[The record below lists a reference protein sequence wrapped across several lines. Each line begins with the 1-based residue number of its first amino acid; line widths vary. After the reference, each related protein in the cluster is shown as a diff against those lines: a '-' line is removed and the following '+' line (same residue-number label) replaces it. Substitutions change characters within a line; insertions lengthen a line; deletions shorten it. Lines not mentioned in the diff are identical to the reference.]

1 MAEASGEHGPA
12 QARDDDTLLQGRVAV
27 LFRLAR
33 YDLSFPF
40 AALCVASA
48 LLQQNVNY
56 ALVALPIVAYL
67 GATIYGRT
75 LKRAYDKR
83 GAYDDPAIWARRY
96 TIFSGIVGAT
106 WGLGAFLWLAAAS
119 FTAETYLVL
128 AFLGMSAAEF
138 VARSAYRPAYLA
150 HAVPSLGSLALAL
163 ALQGDQTL
171 SAVLVIFFGGVLYSY
186 GGTIGELLEESII
199 LRRDNAHLIV
209 RLNEEKTA
217 AETTRDHAQAGER
230 AKSAFI
236 SNISQELRTP
246 LNAILGMAQL
256 LERSELEKAQRDHVK
271 VLLEAGRGLKTL
283 LDDIIALGNQTDETM
298 TVPIEGCDAAQAA
311 RTVARLLQPNAW
323 ERRLRLS
330 VNVAAGLP
338 RVACDPRLLRRV
350 LLKIA
355 GNAIRFTERGNVEIA
370 LDAKRDAAGRS
381 CVRFAITDTG
391 PGIPTHMQ
399 SAIFDSFTRLS
410 TNPADTPH
418 GAGVGLSVAKRL
430 VELVAGN
437 IGVDSEPGMGARFWV
452 MIPVTEA
459 PATSQPDNIESAA
472 PPVALQVLVL
482 ARDQA
487 MRAAIDRMLTPFGN
501 RLTFADNLGQAS
513 TISARNTFDAILST
527 AGHVDSLSATPGH
540 RTPILAL
547 AAWDERP
554 PTGASHVLR
563 WPASADA
570 LYAAIATIIG
580 EQSAKAKGR
589 SKPERAETALDAR
602 AIGELE
608 KSLGLKTLLDILQ
621 SYMQTAELLAKSV
634 TAASDRGDWAQAAR
648 LAQDFAGMAGGL
660 GLTGMTAAARTL
672 AQGARDGAGNDILA
686 KAAHDVL
693 DEHRRVAEGLRKLYP
708 DLPAETAAADAA

>member
-1 MAEASGEHGPA
+1 M
-12 QARDDDTLLQGRVAV
+12 LQGRVAV

-40 AALCVASA
+40 AALCVATA

-56 ALVALPIVAYL
+56 ALVALPVVAYL

-96 TIFSGIVGAT
+96 TIFSGVVGAT

-150 HAVPSLGSLALAL
+150 HAVPLARLACTRARTSGRSD
-163 ALQGDQTL
+163 ALRPFSCSS
-171 SAVLVIFFGGVLYSY
+171 SAVCSTPMAGRSVSCSKSLIV
-186 GGTIGELLEESII
+186 

-256 LERSELEKAQRDHVK
+256 LERSELEKVQRDHVK

-298 TVPIEGCDAAQAA
+298 AVPIEGCDAAQAA

-391 PGIPTHMQ
+391 PGIPAHMQ

-430 VELVAGN
+430 VESVAGN

-472 PPVALQVLVL
+472 PPVALQLLVL

-487 MRAAIDRMLTPFGN
+487 MRAAIDRALTPFGN

-527 AGHVDSLSATPGH
+527 AGHVDSLVGHAGSPHADLGTCRVGRTSADRREP
-540 RTPILAL
+540 RPAL
-547 AAWDERP
+547 ARDR
-554 PTGASHVLR
+554 R
-563 WPASADA
+563 CA
-570 LYAAIATIIG
+570 L
-580 EQSAKAKGR
+580 
-589 SKPERAETALDAR
+589 
-602 AIGELE
+602 
-608 KSLGLKTLLDILQ
+608 
-621 SYMQTAELLAKSV
+621 
-634 TAASDRGDWAQAAR
+634 RGDRNHHWRAKRQGEGPEQA
-648 LAQDFAGMAGGL
+648 
-660 GLTGMTAAARTL
+660 
-672 AQGARDGAGNDILA
+672 GAR
-686 KAAHDVL
+686 
-693 DEHRRVAEGLRKLYP
+693 
-708 DLPAETAAADAA
+708 

>member
-1 MAEASGEHGPA
+1 VTDASGEGPT
-12 QARDDDTLLQGRVAV
+12 QAREDALLQGRVAV

-40 AALCVASA
+40 AALCMASA
-48 LLQQNVNY
+48 LLQRNAN
-56 ALVALPIVAYL
+56 LTSIGLPMAAYL
-67 GATIYGRT
+67 AAAIYGRT

-83 GAYDDPAIWARRY
+83 GAYDDPAVWAWRY
-96 TIFSGIVGAT
+96 SMFSGVVGT
-106 WGLGAFLWLAAAS
+106 IWGLAAFLWLGAAS
-119 FTAETYLVL
+119 FASETYLVL
-128 AFLGMSAAEF
+128 GFLGMSAAEF
-138 VARSAYRPAYLA
+138 VARAAYRPAYVA

-163 ALQGDQTL
+163 ALYSDQPL

-186 GGTIGELLEESII
+186 GGKLGDLLEEAIV
-199 LRRDNAHLIV
+199 LRHDNAHLIV
-209 RLNEEKTA
+209 RLNEEKKTA
-217 AETTRDHAQAGER
+217 EATRDHAQAGER

-283 LDDIIALGNQTDETM
+283 LDDIIALANQAEETLA
-298 TVPIEGCDAAQAA
+298 VPEEGCDAAQAA

-323 ERRLRLS
+323 EKRLRLS

-381 CVRFAITDTG
+381 CVRFAVTDTG
-391 PGIPTHMQ
+391 PGIPAHMH
-399 SAIFDSFTRLS
+399 SAIFDVFTKLG
-410 TNPADTPH
+410 TNRADKH
-418 GAGVGLSVAKRL
+418 QGAGVSLAVAKRL
-430 VELVAGN
+430 VESAAGT
-437 IGVDSEPGMGARFWV
+437 IGVDSEPGMGARFWF
-452 MIPVTEA
+452 MIPITEA
-459 PATSQPDNIESAA
+459 PAVQTDSAESAA
-472 PPVALQVLVL
+472 PPVALQLLVL
-482 ARDQA
+482 ARDPQ
-487 MRAAIDRMLTPFGN
+487 MRATIDRMLTPFGN
-501 RLTFADNLGQAS
+501 RLTFAENLGQAS
-513 TISARNTFDAILST
+513 TISARNTFDAILAT
-527 AGHVDSLSATPGH
+527 ASHVDSLSATPSQ

-570 LYAAIATIIG
+570 LYGAIATVIG
-580 EQSAKAKGR
+580 EQGAKTKDR
-589 SKPERAETALDAR
+589 SRPERAEAALDAK

-621 SYMQTAELLAKSV
+621 SYMQTAESLAKSV
-634 TAASDRGDWAQAAR
+634 TAASERADWAQAAR

-672 AQGARDGAGNDILA
+672 AQGARDGAANDALA
-686 KAAHDVL
+686 KAASDVL
-693 DEHRRVAEGLRKLYP
+693 TEHRRVATALRRLYP
-708 DLPAETAAADAA
+708 DLPAETADAA

>member
-1 MAEASGEHGPA
+1 VADATDKVPTPEQEEYA
-12 QARDDDTLLQGRVAV
+12 LLQGRVAV

-48 LLQQNVNY
+48 LLQPNVNY
-56 ALVALPIVAYL
+56 ALVGVPVAAYL
-67 GATIYGRT
+67 GATIYGRS

-96 TIFSGIVGAT
+96 TIFSGIVGAA

-150 HAVPSLGSLALAL
+150 HAIPSLGSLALAL
-163 ALQGDQTL
+163 ALEGDQTL
-171 SAVLVIFFGGVLYSY
+171 SAIIVLFFGGVLYSY
-186 GGTIGELLEESII
+186 GGKIGELLEESIV

-271 VLLEAGRGLKTL
+271 ILLEAGRGLKTL
-283 LDDIIALGNQTDETM
+283 LDDIIALANHTDDTM
-298 TVPIEGCDAAQAA
+298 AVPLEGCDAAQAA

-323 ERRLRLS
+323 EKRLRLS

-355 GNAIRFTERGNVEIA
+355 GNAIRFTDRGNVEIA
-370 LDAKRDAAGRS
+370 LDVKRDPSGRS
-381 CVRFAITDTG
+381 CVRVAVTDTG
-391 PGIPTHMQ
+391 PGIPAHMQ
-399 SAIFDSFTRLS
+399 SAIFDPFTRLD
-410 TNPADTPH
+410 ADPEASH
-418 GAGVGLSVAKRL
+418 GAGVGLTVAKRL
-430 VELVAGN
+430 VESVGGS

-452 MIPVTEA
+452 MIPITEA
-459 PATSQPDNIESAA
+459 PAATAPDNIESAA
-472 PPVALQVLVL
+472 PPISLQLLVL
-482 ARDQA
+482 ARDPT
-487 MRAAIDRMLTPFGN
+487 MRSAVDRMLTPFGN

-513 TISARNTFDAILST
+513 TISARNSFDAILST

-570 LYAAIATIIG
+570 LYTAIATVIG
-580 EQSAKAKGR
+580 ERNAKAKGHA
-589 SKPERAETALDAR
+589 KPEKPEAVLDVR

-621 SYMQTAELLAKSV
+621 SYMQTAESLAKSV

-660 GLTGMTAAARTL
+660 GLTEMTTAARTL
-672 AQGARDGAGNDILA
+672 AQGTRDGAANDILA
-686 KAAHDVL
+686 KAARDIL
-693 DEHRRVAEGLRKLYP
+693 DEHRRVADGLRKLYP
-708 DLPAETAAADAA
+708 DLPAESPTADAA

>member
-1 MAEASGEHGPA
+1 VADATGEVPTLK
-12 QARDDDTLLQGRVAV
+12 QDDALLQGRVAV

-48 LLQQNVNY
+48 LLQPDVDY
-56 ALVALPIVAYL
+56 ALVGLPVAAYL
-67 GATIYGRT
+67 GATIYGHS
-75 LKRAYDKR
+75 LKRSYEKR

-96 TIFSGIVGAT
+96 TIFSGIVGAA

-150 HAVPSLGSLALAL
+150 HAIPSLGSLALAL

-171 SAVLVIFFGGVLYSY
+171 SAIIVLFFGGVLYSY
-186 GGTIGELLEESII
+186 GGKIGELLEESIV

-217 AETTRDHAQAGER
+217 AEATRDHAQAGER

-271 VLLEAGRGLKTL
+271 ILLEAGRGLKTL
-283 LDDIIALGNQTDETM
+283 LDDIIALGNHTDDTM
-298 TVPIEGCDAAQAA
+298 AVPIEGCDAAQAA

-323 ERRLRLS
+323 EKRLRLS

-370 LDAKRDAAGRS
+370 LDVKRDPSGRS
-381 CVRFAITDTG
+381 CVRLAITDTG

-399 SAIFDSFTRLS
+399 SAIFDPFTKLD
-410 TNPADTPH
+410 TNPETPH
-418 GAGVGLSVAKRL
+418 GAGVGLTVAKRL
-430 VELVAGN
+430 VESVGGS
-437 IGVDSEPGMGARFWV
+437 IGVDSEPGMGARFWI
-452 MIPVTEA
+452 MIPITEA
-459 PATSQPDNIESAA
+459 PATTAPDNIESAA
-472 PPVALQVLVL
+472 PPISLQLLVL
-482 ARDQA
+482 ARDPT
-487 MRAAIDRMLTPFGN
+487 MRSAIDRMLTPFGN

-513 TISARNTFDAILST
+513 TISARNSFDAILST

-570 LYAAIATIIG
+570 LYTAIATVIG
-580 EQSAKAKGR
+580 EQNAKAKGR
-589 SKPERAETALDAR
+589 SKPERPEAALDAR

-621 SYMQTAELLAKSV
+621 SYMQTAESLAKSV

-672 AQGARDGAGNDILA
+672 AQGTRDGAANDILA
-686 KAAHDVL
+686 KAARDVL

-708 DLPAETAAADAA
+708 DLPAESATADAA

>member
-1 MAEASGEHGPA
+1 
-12 QARDDDTLLQGRVAV
+12 VAV

-40 AALCVASA
+40 AALCMASA
-48 LLQQNVNY
+48 LLQKNANLASIAV
-56 ALVALPIVAYL
+56 PIAAYL
-67 GATIYGRT
+67 AATIYGHT
-75 LKRAYDKR
+75 LKRAYDRR
-83 GAYDDPAIWARRY
+83 GAYDDPAVWARRY
-96 TIFSGIVGAT
+96 TIFSGFVGAI
-106 WGLGAFLWLAAAS
+106 WGLAAFLWLGAAS
-119 FTAETYLVL
+119 FSAETYLVL

-163 ALQGDQTL
+163 ALFSDQAL

-186 GGTIGELLEESII
+186 GGKLGELLEEAIV
-199 LRRDNAHLIV
+199 LRHDNAHLIV
-209 RLNEEKTA
+209 RLNEEKKA

-283 LDDIIALGNQTDETM
+283 LDDIIALANQAEEAIA
-298 TVPIEGCDAAQAA
+298 VPVEGCDAAQAA

-323 ERRLRLS
+323 EKRLRLS

-350 LLKIA
+350 LLKVA

-370 LDAKRDAAGRS
+370 LDAKRDASGRS
-381 CVRFAITDTG
+381 CVRFAVTDTG
-391 PGIPTHMQ
+391 PGIPAHMH
-399 SAIFDSFTRLS
+399 SAIFDPFTKL
-410 TNPADTPH
+410 TPNQTDKH
-418 GAGVGLSVAKRL
+418 QGAGVGLAVAKRL
-430 VELVAGN
+430 VETVGGS
-437 IGVDSEPGMGARFWV
+437 IGVDSEPGMGAKFWI
-452 MIPVTEA
+452 MIPITEA
-459 PATSQPDNIESAA
+459 PASTQVDSTESAA
-472 PPVALQVLVL
+472 PPVALQLLVL
-482 ARDQA
+482 ARDPS

-501 RLTFADNLGQAS
+501 RLTFAENLGQAS
-513 TISARNTFDAILST
+513 TISARNTFDAILAT
-527 AGHVDSLSATPGH
+527 ASHVDSLSATPSQ

-554 PTGASHVLR
+554 PSGASHVLR

-570 LYAAIATIIG
+570 LYGAIATIVG
-580 EQSAKAKGR
+580 EQSTRTKGR
-589 SKPERAETALDAR
+589 SKIESPEAALDVK

-621 SYMQTAELLAKSV
+621 SYMQTAESLAKSV
-634 TAASDRGDWAQAAR
+634 TAASERADWTQAAR

-660 GLTGMTAAARTL
+660 GLTGMTTAARTL
-672 AQGARDGAGNDILA
+672 AQGTRDGATHDVLA
-686 KAAHDVL
+686 KAVSDVL
-693 DEHRRVAEGLRKLYP
+693 TEHRRVANALRRLYP
-708 DLPAETAAADAA
+708 DLPAETADAA

>member
-1 MAEASGEHGPA
+1 MTAAPGEGPT
-12 QARDDDTLLQGRVAV
+12 QAREDALLQGRVAV

-48 LLQQNVNY
+48 LLQKNVSFAY
-56 ALVALPIVAYL
+56 VALPAVAYVA
-67 GATIYGRT
+67 ATIYGRA
-75 LKRAYDKR
+75 LKKAYDKR
-83 GAYDDPAIWARRY
+83 GAYDHPAMWARRY
-96 TIFSGIVGAT
+96 TIFSGIVGAI
-106 WGLGAFLWLAAAS
+106 WGAGAFLWLSAAS
-119 FTAETYLVL
+119 FEAETYLVL

-138 VARSAYRPAYLA
+138 VARSPYRPAYLA

-186 GGTIGELLEESII
+186 GGKIGELLEEAIV
-199 LRRDNAHLIV
+199 LRHDNAHLIV
-209 RLNEEKTA
+209 RLNEEKNA

-246 LNAILGMAQL
+246 LNAIVGMAQL

-283 LDDIIALGNQTDETM
+283 LDDIIALANQAEESI
-298 TVPIEGCDAAQAA
+298 TVPVEGCDAAQAA

-323 ERRLRLS
+323 EKRLRLS

-370 LDAKRDAAGRS
+370 IDAKRDASGRS
-381 CVRFAITDTG
+381 VVRFAVTDTG
-391 PGIPTHMQ
+391 PGIPAHMH
-399 SAIFDSFTRLS
+399 SAIFDPFTKLGA
-410 TNPADTPH
+410 NQADAQQ
-418 GAGVGLSVAKRL
+418 GAGVGLTVAKRL
-430 VELVAGN
+430 VESVGGS
-437 IGVDSEPGMGARFWV
+437 IGVDSEPGMGAKFWV

-459 PATSQPDNIESAA
+459 PVLSETDNAESAA
-472 PPVALQVLVL
+472 PPISLQILVL
-482 ARDQA
+482 ARDPT

-501 RLTFADNLGQAS
+501 RLIFAENLGQAS

-527 AGHVDSLSATPGH
+527 ASHVDSLSATPGH
-540 RTPILAL
+540 HTPILAL

-570 LYAAIATIIG
+570 LYAAVAMIIG

-589 SKPERAETALDAR
+589 SKPERAGATLDAK

-621 SYMQTAELLAKSV
+621 SYMQTAESLAKSV
-634 TAASDRGDWAQAAR
+634 TEASDRGDWAQAAR

-660 GLTGMTAAARTL
+660 GLTGMTVAARTL
-672 AQGARDGAGNDILA
+672 AQGARGGAGNDILG
-686 KAAHDVL
+686 KAARDVL
-693 DEHRRVAEGLRKLYP
+693 DEHRRVADGLRKLYP
-708 DLPAETAAADAA
+708 DLPAETAASDAA

>member
-1 MAEASGEHGPA
+1 VADATDRVPTLKE
-12 QARDDDTLLQGRVAV
+12 DDALLQGRVEV

-48 LLQQNVNY
+48 LLQPNVSY
-56 ALVALPIVAYL
+56 ALVGLPVAAYL

-83 GAYDDPAIWARRY
+83 GAYDDPALWARRY
-96 TIFSGIVGAT
+96 TIFSGIVGAA
-106 WGLGAFLWLAAAS
+106 WGLGAFLWIAAAS
-119 FTAETYLVL
+119 LTAETYLVL

-150 HAVPSLGSLALAL
+150 HAVPSLGSLVLAL

-171 SAVLVIFFGGVLYSY
+171 SAIIVLFFGGALYSY
-186 GGTIGELLEESII
+186 GGKIGELLEESIV

-230 AKSAFI
+230 AKSTFI

-283 LDDIIALGNQTDETM
+283 LDDIIALGNHTDDTM
-298 TVPIEGCDAAQAA
+298 AVPVEGCDAAQAA

-323 ERRLRLS
+323 EKRLRLS

-338 RVACDPRLLRRV
+338 RVACDPRLMRRV

-370 LDAKRDAAGRS
+370 LDVKRDPSGRS

-391 PGIPTHMQ
+391 PGIPAHMQ
-399 SAIFDSFTRLS
+399 SAIFDPFTRLDG
-410 TNPADTPH
+410 NPERLH
-418 GAGVGLSVAKRL
+418 GAGVGLTVAKRL
-430 VELVAGN
+430 VDSVGGS

-459 PATSQPDNIESAA
+459 PATAQPDNIESAA
-472 PPVALQVLVL
+472 PPVALQLLVL
-482 ARDQA
+482 ARDPT

-513 TISARNTFDAILST
+513 TISARNSFDAILST

-570 LYAAIATIIG
+570 LYTAIATIIG
-580 EQSAKAKGR
+580 EQNAKAKGR
-589 SKPERAETALDAR
+589 AKPERSEAALDAR

-621 SYMQTAELLAKSV
+621 SYMQTAESLAKSV

-660 GLTGMTAAARTL
+660 GLTGMTVAARTL
-672 AQGARDGAGNDILA
+672 AQGTRDGASNDILA
-686 KAAHDVL
+686 KAARDVL

-708 DLPAETAAADAA
+708 DLPGEPPAADAA

>member
-1 MAEASGEHGPA
+1 MADATDKVPTMGG
-12 QARDDDTLLQGRVAV
+12 DDTLLQGRVAV

-48 LLQQNVNY
+48 LLQPNVDY
-56 ALVALPIVAYL
+56 ALVGLPVAAYL
-67 GATIYGRT
+67 GATIYGHS

-96 TIFSGIVGAT
+96 TIFSGIVGAA

-150 HAVPSLGSLALAL
+150 HAVPSLGSLALTL

-171 SAVLVIFFGGVLYSY
+171 SAIIVLFFGGVLYSY
-186 GGTIGELLEESII
+186 GGKIGELLEESIV

-271 VLLEAGRGLKTL
+271 ILLEAGRGLKTL
-283 LDDIIALGNQTDETM
+283 LDDIIALANHTDDTM
-298 TVPIEGCDAAQAA
+298 AVPLEGCDAAQAA

-323 ERRLRLS
+323 EKRLRLS

-370 LDAKRDAAGRS
+370 LDVKRDPSGRS
-381 CVRFAITDTG
+381 CVRVAITDTG
-391 PGIPTHMQ
+391 PGIPAHLQ
-399 SAIFDSFTRLS
+399 SAIFDPFTKL
-410 TNPADTPH
+410 DTDPDAAH
-418 GAGVGLSVAKRL
+418 GAGVGLTVAKRL
-430 VELVAGN
+430 VESVGGS

-452 MIPVTEA
+452 MIPITEA
-459 PATSQPDNIESAA
+459 PATTAPDNIESAA
-472 PPVALQVLVL
+472 PPISLQLLVL
-482 ARDQA
+482 ARDPT
-487 MRAAIDRMLTPFGN
+487 MRSAIDRMLTPFGN

-513 TISARNTFDAILST
+513 TISARNSFDAILST

-554 PTGASHVLR
+554 PRGASHVLR

-570 LYAAIATIIG
+570 LYTAIATIIG
-580 EQSAKAKGR
+580 EQNAKAKGR
-589 SKPERAETALDAR
+589 AKPDKPEAALDAR

-621 SYMQTAELLAKSV
+621 SYMQTAESLAKSV

-672 AQGARDGAGNDILA
+672 AQGTRDGAANDILA
-686 KAAHDVL
+686 KAARDVL
-693 DEHRRVAEGLRKLYP
+693 DEHRRVADGLRKLYP
-708 DLPAETAAADAA
+708 DLPAESQTADAA